1 MLQSDWFATRQIL
14 AHICRVEKV
23 NKMAATDL
31 SISVKMKFKFSF
43 ENSTQKYTQKAIK
56 FGTKVFDGKLNG

>member
-1 MLQSDWFATRQIL
+1 MLRSDWFATRQIL

-23 NKMAATDL
+23 NKMAAIL
-31 SISVKMKFKFSF
+31 SISVKMKLKFSF

-56 FGTKVFDGKLNG
+56 FRTKIFDGKLYR